1 MNLPDFLLI
10 GETKSGTTSLF
21 NYLIKHPQI
30 IDTFG
35 NGDVVDKSYITKEIR
50 FFDRYYHKGIEWYK
64 SCFPETK
71 TNEIT
76 GEATPMYL
84 YRSMVPFRVKKHI
97 PNSKFILLLR
107 NPVDRLYSNFQHYY
121 KWVPNWAK
129 QYPTFEV
136 YLDNC
141 NDRDYFM
148 IEKGLY
154 FSNLQKW
161 LKLFPRDQ
169 FFIESTENMSS
180 NPQKTYS
187 SVLNFLGVDDFIIND
202 FKIFRENEYKIMK
215 KQTRNL
221 LEEFYK
227 PYNEDLYRFL
237 NYDLNW

>member
-1 MNLPDFLLI
+1 
-10 GETKSGTTSLF
+10 
-21 NYLIKHPQI
+21 
-30 IDTFG
+30 
-35 NGDVVDKSYITKEIR
+35 
-50 FFDRYYHKGIEWYK
+50 
-64 SCFPETK
+64 
-71 TNEIT
+71 
-76 GEATPMYL
+76 
-84 YRSMVPFRVKKHI
+84 
-97 PNSKFILLLR
+97 
-107 NPVDRLYSNFQHYY
+107 
-121 KWVPNWAK
+121 
-129 QYPTFEV
+129 
-136 YLDNC
+136 
-141 NDRDYFM
+141 
-148 IEKGLY
+148 LY